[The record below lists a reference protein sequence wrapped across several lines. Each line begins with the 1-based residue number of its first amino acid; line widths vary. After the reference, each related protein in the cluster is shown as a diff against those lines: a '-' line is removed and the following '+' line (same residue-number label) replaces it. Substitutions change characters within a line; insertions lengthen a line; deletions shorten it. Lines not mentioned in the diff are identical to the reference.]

1 MRGRFPLIA
10 FSAATLVV
18 LSAAGLADAKLA
30 KTGDEPSVAFH
41 AVGSVPGMKIDG
53 STNELNVTDDGTNV
67 KIIVPLAKL
76 DTKISLRNDHMR
88 NKYLEVGTYPNAELT
103 VARGSLKFPAVGA
116 SSQGDATGT
125 MKIHGKEK
133 QVTFHYAAGNSG
145 GKITVKGSVHLNIN
159 DYGIVIPSYA
169 GVTMK
174 PDLDVEVSFV
184 ATDS

>member
-133 QVTFHYAAGNSG
+133 QVTFHYAAGNAG

>member
-1 MRGRFPLIA
+1 M
-10 FSAATLVV
+10 
-18 LSAAGLADAKLA
+18 
-30 KTGDEPSVAFH
+30 TGDEPSVAFH

-103 VARGSLKFPAVGA
+103 VARGSLKFPAAGA

-174 PDLDVEVSFV
+174 PDVDVEVSFV

>member
-1 MRGRFPLIA
+1 MRRVLRTT
-10 FSAATLVV
+10 AAVV
-18 LSAAGLADAKLA
+18 LSTAALADAKLA
-30 KTGDEPSVAFH
+30 KTSDEPSVAFH

-67 KIIVPLAKL
+67 KITVPLAKL
-76 DTKISLRNDHMR
+76 DTKIALRNDHMR

-103 VARGSLKFPAVGA
+103 VARSALKIPAAGA
-116 SSQGDATGT
+116 SSAGDATGT
-125 MKIHGKEK
+125 MKIHGKEH

-145 GKITVKGSVHLNIN
+145 GKIAVKGSVHLNTN

-184 ATDS
+184 ATDG

>member
-1 MRGRFPLIA
+1 MRGRFPLIS
-10 FSAATLVV
+10 FSAVALVV

-30 KTGDEPSVAFH
+30 KTSDEPSVAFH

-67 KIIVPLAKL
+67 KIIVPLGKL

-103 VARGSLKFPAVGA
+103 VARSALKFPAVGA

-133 QVTFHYAAGNSG
+133 QVSFHYAAGNSG

-174 PDLDVEVSFV
+174 PDVDVEISFV